1 MPVRVLQSGKVYRQM
16 FDAEVQLIKSLEA
29 SKQRKK
35 ENSTK
40 PGGVQLPNII
50 ENKPEISHPERHK
63 SKLTAANIL
72 SERQKTWTEG
82 MPNDSVTEN
91 PVFYRQMTTEA
102 AAKHEE
108 SETDIEAREVR
119 GLPTIVH
126 VTKKNSDI
134 VQRIADRRKEKHDI
148 ALDEMFHDLGM
159 ISNRVEPRIT
169 SIGENVQQQL
179 SDDDVKIEAELK
191 PIMDD
196 ESLINFS
203 HQNLLEVWTQIE
215 THSTTR
221 RQYIKNTNEWFNQ
234 VEDERLEAIAGV
246 FRKYSAKLIKIASLS
261 TPDVHRL
268 IEKESMMINQ
278 SILANRRA
286 YEKLNVNLM
295 ESDIQR
301 ELDQQRTW
309 SERVTDWKKLN
320 AEFAVQKFIE
330 FMKSPD
336 VIDPP
341 GVKQVMETFLN
352 EQKSLSAVRQQILEQ
367 MGELKPPSST
377 KPSVYKWN
385 TALTKANED
394 IDKLHLRMVRQLHE
408 KYETVC
414 QSCLTEIEKYKQ
426 NLLISKVCDEDDMR
440 RIVND
445 HLLPLVGNQLRS
457 FERRLEKMDQMLE
470 ELATRTE
477 HQFRGLFKFAQGV
490 SHLWDV
496 HEIGL
501 AKQERKL
508 QSELEQ
514 TRQLHDVDNQEREGK
529 LDIRLDRLR
538 QESTDEALS
547 LCLEQCLE
555 MLAYIKEGYE
565 EFHAQQMDKV
575 SEYPGMVHEE
585 LVKYDEAVCRFF
597 NVNRDKPSEEH
608 LMSLTRRRLH
618 QKKSRQK
625 KPKSRE
631 KKARLKFLVKKNSG
645 SKQQNR
651 WLRIYNE
658 VYCEN
663 TAILLLF
670 LLIKEPDK
678 EKPRDSSKEEEEKG
692 EDGTELERVVREIL
706 KTETGTSFYV
716 ITVADKEDF
725 EEEDEKDD
733 DEDAGKNRIF
743 MTQSQEQLKVNKL
756 FWFKDINHQRHEEIV
771 SYQFGI
777 VVILLY
783 VLFILMYIK
792 TAYMCDTIVFI
803 SNISVSKLKPS
814 SVISEVKQ
822 IFILSK
828 NVRMSFLNHLEQWKE
843 VAHQNSEV
851 TCKNKQEELVS
862 ELDLRL
868 HLHDPRSKRIE
879 MDVRNVRA
887 AELVLHK
894 ERVGRHCKGITAAL
908 SSLKHNFTEMTK
920 QHDETATEFRGRV
933 EKMEDVFISATKST
947 KLVELTNNLHN
958 DLGCYVDGVKSSL
971 RQFRQKLDNTLG
983 RLRESNAQCV
993 KSFKLFSEGGN
1004 FSPEETIPLRKRL
1017 EKMSQ
1022 RVDASEGAVMRD
1034 LEGMESKRI
1043 DQATEI
1049 VNKFEDRFRNH
1060 LVDLTFIEKMQ
1071 RWATNSQIR
1080 IKTEVAY
1087 SNGMAAEVMSHLSTL
1102 QRRVDACERPNIDK
1116 ETVTPALLRSY
1127 EVDIMECLHK
1137 RSVYLNCAKP
1147 QATTYT
1153 LTKCTYRLNIVVRA
1167 TKPEDTT
1174 SKQLSFLDKQKLD
1187 SQSSVPYD
1195 THISNLTPNFNPTP
1209 STVQRGATRGASAGS
1224 KATHKAASRMG
1235 LETQG
1240 TYSRGGR
1247 QPAEDAAIG
1256 VIKNILRLLC
1266 HTTGPSAK
1274 HRAFQR
1280 HNTLASI
1287 TGSVAESETSRK
1299 QTSDG
1304 RRETKFELKYMIF
1317 GTKMPEGS
1325 HFMAK
1330 VHQILYEALDG
1341 MLSTAEIYYKQKGNR
1356 LPTRPQLIQ
1365 DTFDQCAEKV
1375 VEKLSSYERQSD
1387 GFHNASLQDFRKV
1400 LLALEEELC
1409 SVPRLLLHELLDKE
1423 LAVLQQGQAQ
1433 LEAKFLNKEKTWQ
1446 DMKKSNKN
1454 ELRPTLG
1461 HPDRAP
1467 VLKQLYDMEC
1477 TRQTEHVEGVVEH
1490 AKLLKANITQS
1501 ASCFIE
1507 QLSSLSHELLLEFD
1521 RLLTVDDVY
1530 VGRIPVRR
1538 EHTSVLL
1545 RRRANGVDMND
1556 VADPAFGIKPVV
1568 ERGPK
1573 QWPGCEG
1580 GRLSL
1585 DAPYNEGYFFLTET
1599 TSTSSTTLPH
1609 TTVVSQRDAVLR
1621 MYEEKHKATLEKI
1634 QREEE
1639 VRLQG
1644 EQRWKMNWEDSIS
1657 GVKNLY
1663 E

>member
-1 MPVRVLQSGKVYRQM
+1 SGKVYRQM

-320 AEFAVQKFIE
+320 AEFALYNFLSE

-663 TAILLLF
+663 TVFYTLLLF

-743 MTQSQEQLKVNKL
+743 MTQSQGLK
-756 FWFKDINHQRHEEIV
+756 
-771 SYQFGI
+771 
-777 VVILLY
+777 
-783 VLFILMYIK
+783 
-792 TAYMCDTIVFI
+792 
-803 SNISVSKLKPS
+803 VSKLAS
-814 SVISEVKQ
+814 
-822 IFILSK
+822 
-828 NVRMSFLNHLEQWKE
+828 
-843 VAHQNSEV
+843 
-851 TCKNKQEELVS
+851 
-862 ELDLRL
+862 
-868 HLHDPRSKRIE
+868 IE
-879 MDVRNVRA
+879 KTYN
-887 AELVLHK
+887 
-894 ERVGRHCKGITAAL
+894 C
-908 SSLKHNFTEMTK
+908 SLKYNF
-920 QHDETATEFRGRV
+920 A
-933 EKMEDVFISATKST
+933 IKSQM
-947 KLVELTNNLHN
+947 KYIH
-958 DLGCYVDGVKSSL
+958 YVDY
-971 RQFRQKLDNTLG
+971 QYI
-983 RLRESNAQCV
+983 
-993 KSFKLFSEGGN
+993 KSFQNTTHTKYTSFPLLIFSLYSFIYRLFSEGGN

-1116 ETVTPALLRSY
+1116 EAYDLGQYELNFWLPSRTYSEVFKCAPDKHSENNSCFNMGVLFHRPRASLRLTMADSLDNPLVTIGLEQSYNQRKRKVLRRLRYKSYLANETKLTTCTPNQLTTLIYRSTCSLIDTIDIGHSLTTCFIQTVTPALLRSY

-1147 QATTYT
+1147 QATSE
-1153 LTKCTYRLNIVVRA
+1153 A
-1167 TKPEDTT
+1167 
-1174 SKQLSFLDKQKLD
+1174 
-1187 SQSSVPYD
+1187 
-1195 THISNLTPNFNPTP
+1195 IS
-1209 STVQRGATRGASAGS
+1209 
-1224 KATHKAASRMG
+1224 
-1235 LETQG
+1235 
-1240 TYSRGGR
+1240 
-1247 QPAEDAAIG
+1247 
-1256 VIKNILRLLC
+1256 
-1266 HTTGPSAK
+1266 
-1274 HRAFQR
+1274 
-1280 HNTLASI
+1280 
-1287 TGSVAESETSRK
+1287 
-1299 QTSDG
+1299 
-1304 RRETKFELKYMIF
+1304 
-1317 GTKMPEGS
+1317 
-1325 HFMAK
+1325 K

>member
-1 MPVRVLQSGKVYRQM
+1 MAEIKMPVRVLQSGKVYRQM

-29 SKQRKK
+29 SKTRKK
-35 ENSTK
+35 ETSTK

-50 ENKPEISHPERHK
+50 ENKPEISHPEKHK

-102 AAKHEE
+102 ASKHEE
-108 SETDIEAREVR
+108 SEADVEAREVR

-148 ALDEMFHDLGM
+148 ALDEMYHDLGM

-179 SDDDVKIEAELK
+179 SDDDAKIEAELK

-203 HQNLLEVWTQIE
+203 HQNLQEVWTQIE

-246 FRKYSAKLIKIASLS
+246 FRKNSAKLIKIASLS

-336 VIDPP
+336 VVDPP

-352 EQKSLSAVRQQILEQ
+352 EQKSLSVVRRQILEQ

-394 IDKLHLRMVRQLHE
+394 IDKLHLKMVRHLHE

-414 QSCLTEIEKYKQ
+414 QTCLTEIEKYKQ

-565 EFHAQQMDKV
+565 EFHSQQMDKV

-597 NVNRDKPSEEH
+597 NVNRDKPSEEQ
-608 LMSLTRRRLH
+608 LMS
-618 QKKSRQK
+618 
-625 KPKSRE
+625 
-631 KKARLKFLVKKNSG
+631 
-645 SKQQNR
+645 
-651 WLRIYNE
+651 
-658 VYCEN
+658 
-663 TAILLLF
+663 
-670 LLIKEPDK
+670 EPDK
-678 EKPRDSSKEEEEKG
+678 EKPRDSSKDEEEKG

-725 EEEDEKDD
+725 EEEEEKYD
-733 DEDAGKNRIF
+733 DEDAGKNQTF
-743 MTQSQEQLKVNKL
+743 MTQSQGSE
-756 FWFKDINHQRHEEIV
+756 D
-771 SYQFGI
+771 
-777 VVILLY
+777 
-783 VLFILMYIK
+783 LMPEYIQN
-792 TAYMCDTIVFI
+792 VFI
-803 SNISVSKLKPS
+803 ETSTIRDMKK
-814 SVISEVKQ
+814 
-822 IFILSK
+822 F
-828 NVRMSFLNHLEQWKE
+828 VRMSFLNHLEQWKE

-920 QHDETATEFRGRV
+920 QHDETAAEFRGRV

-1004 FSPEETIPLRKRL
+1004 FSPEESIPLRKRL

-1071 RWATNSQIR
+1071 RWATNSQVR

-1127 EVDIMECLHK
+1127 EADIMECLHK

-1147 QATTYT
+1147 QPQATSEV
-1153 LTKCTYRLNIVVRA
+1153 I
-1167 TKPEDTT
+1167 
-1174 SKQLSFLDKQKLD
+1174 SKKLD
-1187 SQSSVPYD
+1187 SQSSVPHD
-1195 THISNLTPNFNPTP
+1195 SHTSNPTPNFNPTP
-1209 STVQRGATRGASAGS
+1209 STAPRGATRGASAGS
-1224 KATHKAASRMG
+1224 KATQKAASRMG

-1256 VIKNILRLLC
+1256 VIKNILRAQKGKGLDLDDEKSVL
-1266 HTTGPSAK
+1266 TGVTPRYPPSTSNSQTGPSAK

-1287 TGSVAESETSRK
+1287 TGSVAESESSRK

-1304 RRETKFELKYMIF
+1304 ISSGVYRRRETKFELKYMIF
-1317 GTKMPEGS
+1317 GTKMPEGT

-1330 VHQILYEALDG
+1330 VHQILHEALDG

-1423 LAVLQQGQAQ
+1423 LAVLQQGQTQ
-1433 LEAKFLNKEKTWQ
+1433 LEATFLNKEKSWQ

-1477 TRQTEHVEGVVEH
+1477 KRQTEHVEGVVKH
-1490 AKLLKANITQS
+1490 AKSLKSNITQC
-1501 ASCFIE
+1501 ASYFIE

-1521 RLLTVDDVY
+1521 HLLTVDDIY
-1530 VGRIPVRR
+1530 VGRIPARR

-1568 ERGPK
+1568 ERGAK

-1585 DAPYNEGYFFLTET
+1585 DAPYNEET

-1621 MYEEKHKATLEKI
+1621 MYEEKHTATLEKI